1 MTLIT
6 LILTNAVFISILL
19 GIAAFKLVVYWEKK
33 SKKEMESKWP
43 QVGRRMRI
51 PKDIDDSLDEW
62 EDKISR

>member
-6 LILTNAVFISILL
+6 LILTNAMFISIIL

-43 QVGRRMRI
+43 QVGKRMRI

>member
-6 LILTNAVFISILL
+6 LILTNAVFISIIL

-43 QVGRRMRI
+43 QVGKRMKI
-51 PKDIDDSLDEW
+51 PKEVDEQLDEI
-62 EDKISR
+62 ERRIS

>member
-6 LILTNAVFISILL
+6 LILTNAVFISIIL
-19 GIAAFKLVVYWEKK
+19 GIAAFKLVVYWENK

-43 QVGRRMRI
+43 QVGKRMRI

>member
-6 LILTNAVFISILL
+6 LILTNAVFISIIL

-43 QVGRRMRI
+43 QVGKRMRI

>member
-6 LILTNAVFISILL
+6 LILTNAMFISIIL
-19 GIAAFKLVVYWEKK
+19 GIAAFKLVVYWENK

-43 QVGRRMRI
+43 QVGKRMRI